1 MLEKICPVHN
11 VPVYRD
17 KCVKDDCDARPL
29 ISTTIYWCE
38 HCKVPVFEKECG
50 ICGADCTYMATDLRP
65 VFPEEKLLLAILM
78 DYENPMAYEKCSVW
92 NSNAGYFIDGKK
104 IELSI
109 SEVNSKPF
117 TEPDRYRNR

>member
-38 HCKVPVFEKECG
+38 HCKVPVFE
-50 ICGADCTYMATDLRP
+50 
-65 VFPEEKLLLAILM
+65 
-78 DYENPMAYEKCSVW
+78 
-92 NSNAGYFIDGKK
+92 
-104 IELSI
+104 
-109 SEVNSKPF
+109 
-117 TEPDRYRNR
+117 